1 MAVSKRYACDICGDD
16 IDPDHVLVVRVGV
29 LANRP
34 DEAERFETGPCCW
47 SAGPLLVLRDA
58 MIMRRAE
65 RGLDMDGNPLPEV
78 EHEQEQAAQ
87 ARA

>member
-1 MAVSKRYACDICGDD
+1 MAVSKRYECDIDGEQ
-16 IDPDHVLVVRVGV
+16 IDAADVLVVRVGT

-34 DEAERFETGPCCW
+34 DEADRFEVGPCCW
-47 SAGPLLVLRDA
+47 SAGPLLALRDA

-78 EHEQEQAAQ
+78 EHGEQTAE